1 MKLSYSLLM
10 RVYSLFSIL
19 FFIFGALAVVIG
31 GPALFVSYE
40 WSDPEVASFVFIFRV
55 VIVLL
60 FGTGFVV
67 SSLFFLVTRRRG
79 LSSYKRMIDRL
90 SSERSMSFNL
100 NIQFPEQDEFGDL
113 GRWLN
118 KFVSRMREFDRIK
131 VERLRASQQK
141 LAALAETVDKG
152 ILFVSN
158 ERRITFANKA
168 FTKLLNTGEKTVV
181 GLPLNR
187 VIESE
192 EIGLALEEL
201 EKKPKNRKLDDL
213 RIKSGDYGYKTTVDM
228 VPIISPEVDLLETM
242 IVFSNMQKKR
252 I

>member
-1 MKLSYSLLM
+1 MKLSYGLLM
-10 RVYSLFSIL
+10 RVYSGFSVL

-31 GPALFVSYE
+31 GPTLFVSYE
-40 WSDPEVASFVFIFRV
+40 WSDPEVESFVFLFRV

-60 FGTGFVV
+60 FGTGFVI

-79 LSSYKRMIDRL
+79 LSSYKRIIDRV

-131 VERLRASQQK
+131 VERLRVSQQK
-141 LAALAETVDKG
+141 LSAIAETVDKG

-158 ERRITFANKA
+158 EERITFVNKA
-168 FTKLLNTGEKTVV
+168 FARSLNAGEKTVV

-192 EIGLALEEL
+192 EIGLALDEL
-201 EKKPKNRKLDDL
+201 EKKPKDRTLEDL
-213 RIKSGDYGYKTTVDM
+213 RIRSGDSVYRTTVNI

-242 IVFSNMQKKR
+242 IVFGDIQKRR